1 MVANETA
8 IVLKKKKMPIGRK
21 IFIICMIAYPI
32 LQFLVFWLYVNFDT
46 ILMSFQNINYSS
58 GKEYF
63 VGFDNYK
70 WVFNE
75 LTTQKDLLNCIKNSV
90 ILFAVNNFVIL
101 PIAIFCAY
109 IFYKKLPMSNVF
121 RVIFFLPNIISVV
134 VLTMAFSF
142 MFESQFGP
150 VNQFLKWI
158 HLEKIIPANGW
169 LSDKNS
175 AMKMVVLYC
184 IWAGIGYD
192 VVLLTGSVNRIPTEI
207 IEAGKIDGIPWY
219 KELIHIV
226 IPLIFPTI
234 TTLFVTGVTVIFTI
248 FLQPMLLT
256 GGGPY
261 SHISGTIALYIVE
274 LVNNSNLYR
283 AAAVGIIFSLI
294 GIPLVQLIKTGMEK
308 ISPDVDY

>member
-1 MVANETA
+1 
-8 IVLKKKKMPIGRK
+8 MPISRK
-21 IFIICMIAYPI
+21 IFIILMIAYPI

-46 ILMSFQNINYSS
+46 ILMSFQRLDYST
-58 GKEYF
+58 GKETF
-63 VGFDNYK
+63 VGFENYK

-75 LTTQKDLLNCIKNSV
+75 LTTQEDLLNCIKNSV

-121 RVIFFLPNIISVV
+121 RVLFFLPNIISIV

-142 MFESQFGP
+142 MFDSSFGP
-150 VNQFLKWI
+150 VNTLLRAI
-158 HLEKIIPANGW
+158 NLDKIIPRNGW
-169 LSDKNS
+169 FGDKSS
-175 AMKMVVLYC
+175 AMSMVVTYC

-192 VVLLTGSVNRIPTEI
+192 VVLLTGSINRIPIEI

-219 KELIHIV
+219 KELFHIV

-256 GGGPY
+256 NGGPFK
-261 SHISGTIALYIVE
+261 HISGTIALYIVE
-274 LVNNSNLYR
+274 LVNNSNLYK
-283 AAAVGIIFSLI
+283 AAAVGIIFSII
-294 GIPLVQLIKTGMEK
+294 GIPLVQLIKFIMEK
-308 ISPDVDY
+308 ISPEVDY

>member
-1 MVANETA
+1 
-8 IVLKKKKMPIGRK
+8 MPISRK
-21 IFIICMIAYPI
+21 IFIILMIAYPI

-46 ILMSFQNINYSS
+46 ILMSFQRLDYNT
-58 GKEYF
+58 GKETF
-63 VGFDNYK
+63 VGFENYK

-75 LTTQKDLLNCIKNSV
+75 LTTQEDLLNCIKNSV

-121 RVIFFLPNIISVV
+121 RVLFFLPNIISIV

-142 MFESQFGP
+142 MFDSSFGP
-150 VNQFLKWI
+150 VNTLLRAI
-158 HLEKIIPANGW
+158 NLDKIIPRNGW
-169 LSDKNS
+169 FGDKSS
-175 AMKMVVLYC
+175 AMSMVVTYC

-192 VVLLTGSVNRIPTEI
+192 VVLLTGSINRIPVEI

-219 KELIHIV
+219 KELFHIV

-256 GGGPY
+256 NGGPFK
-261 SHISGTIALYIVE
+261 HISGTIALYIVE
-274 LVNNSNLYR
+274 LVNNSNLYK
-283 AAAVGIIFSLI
+283 AAAVGIIFSII
-294 GIPLVQLIKTGMEK
+294 GIPLVQLIKFIMEK
-308 ISPDVDY
+308 ISPEVDY